1 MRTVAETPHIS
12 IDWIAKKAS
21 VWAFIATIFFV
32 TIFSLIALLQEVR
45 VRIEKEERR
54 LAVVAPAITRSIAS
68 ELLVG
73 DERSLEL
80 LNEELKRQFNLSSL
94 EFVKD
99 ENICTVRAGSWRKW
113 VPTFESCLAVPLKEI
128 SSSLFLVVRSR
139 TPELGL
145 ATGFSVVFW
154 FCVPLILFGLFT
166 TYRIRKE
173 LEKSIVEPIKRLAR
187 DPENWDGGEQPWVA
201 EETVALYRKLQSY
214 MHERDLEKDK
224 ALTLQT
230 QASIGDMA
238 AQVAHDIRSPLAALD
253 MLATGLTQLP
263 EEKRVLMRGA
273 LGRIRDIANGLLDKH
288 RSHPADTG
296 ATETEVKAE
305 LISTLVEP
313 LLSEKRVQYRGKL
326 EIQIDSVVGPRS
338 FGLFAKVNPTEFK
351 RVLSNIID
359 NSVEALGEKGKV
371 VVETFADKDVVT
383 ISVTDN
389 GKGISAEN
397 LPRLMTRGETF
408 GKSSGAGLGLYHAKR
423 SVEAWGGDIRIQ
435 SQESKGTTVQI
446 DLPRVAI
453 PNWFFS
459 QLVLKPR
466 STVVVL
472 DDDPSIHHVWEGRFR
487 SLKLRERAVQ
497 ICHFSTGEDASRWF
511 ERSENASPS
520 DVYLIDYEL
529 VGEAKNGLQLIAEHA
544 IAANSVLVTS
554 RSDEKTV
561 CARCQK
567 LGVPLLPKNLAAFVP
582 ILFEGSAQ
590 S

>member
-1 MRTVAETPHIS
+1 MKTIAETSHIS

-45 VRIEKEERR
+45 ARIDKEERR

-80 LNEELKRQFNLSSL
+80 LSEELKRQFNLSSL
-94 EFVKD
+94 ELVKN
-99 ENICTVRAGSWRKW
+99 ENVCTLRSDTWRKW
-113 VPTFESCLAVPLKEI
+113 IPTFESCLAVPLKEI
-128 SSSLFLVVRSR
+128 SASLFLVVRSR
-139 TPELGL
+139 TPELSL

-187 DPENWDGGEQPWVA
+187 DPENWDGGTQPWVA
-201 EETVALYRKLQSY
+201 EETVTLYKKLQSY
-214 MHERDLEKDK
+214 MRERDLEKDK

-288 RSHPADTG
+288 RTHPTDT
-296 ATETEVKAE
+296 AAETEIKAE
-305 LISTLVEP
+305 LISSLVEP

-338 FGLFAKVNPTEFK
+338 YGLFAKVNSTEFK

-359 NSVEALGEKGKV
+359 NGVEALGKKGKV
-371 VVETFADKDVVT
+371 VVETFADKEAVT
-383 ISVTDN
+383 ICVVDN

-423 SVEAWGGDIRIQ
+423 SVEAWGGSIRIQ
-435 SQESKGTTVQI
+435 SQEGKGTTVQI

-466 STVVVL
+466 TTVVIL
-472 DDDPSIHHVWEGRFR
+472 DDDPSIHHVWEGRFQ
-487 SLKLRERAVQ
+487 SLKLRERSVQ

-511 ERSENASPS
+511 ENPKNASPG

-529 VGEAKNGLQLIAEHA
+529 VGESKNGLQLIAEHS

-554 RSDEKTV
+554 RSDEKAV
-561 CARCQK
+561 RARCQK

-582 ILFEGSAQ
+582 ILLEGS
-590 S
+590 SPV

>member
-1 MRTVAETPHIS
+1 MSTLAETPHIS

-45 VRIEKEERR
+45 TRIDKEERR
-54 LAVVAPAITRSIAS
+54 LGVVAPAITRSIAS

-80 LNEELKRQFNLSSL
+80 LTEELKRQFNLSSL
-94 EFVKD
+94 ELVKN
-99 ENICTVRAGSWRKW
+99 ENVCARRTDGWRKW
-113 VPTFESCLAVPLKEI
+113 IPTFESCLAVPLKEI

-139 TPELGL
+139 TPELSL

-187 DPENWDGGEQPWVA
+187 DPENWDGGKQPWVA
-201 EETVALYRKLQSY
+201 EETVTLHRKLQSY
-214 MHERDLEKDK
+214 MRERDLEKDK

-288 RSHPADTG
+288 RSHPTDT
-296 ATETEVKAE
+296 AAATEVKAE

-338 FGLFAKVNPTEFK
+338 YGLFAKVNPTEFK
-351 RVLSNIID
+351 RVLSNVID
-359 NSVEALGEKGKV
+359 NGVEALGKKGKV
-371 VVETFADKDVVT
+371 VVETYADKEAVT
-383 ISVTDN
+383 ICVTDN
-389 GKGISAEN
+389 GKGIAAEN
-397 LPRLMTRGETF
+397 LPRLMTRGESF
-408 GKSSGAGLGLYHAKR
+408 GKASGAGLGLYHAKT
-423 SVEAWGGDIRIQ
+423 SVETWGGSIRIH
-435 SQESKGTTVQI
+435 SQENKGTKVQI

-459 QLVLKPR
+459 QLILKPR
-466 STVVVL
+466 TNVVIL

-511 ERSENASPS
+511 ANPEHATPG

-529 VGEAKNGLQLIAEHA
+529 VGESKNGLQLIAEHA

-561 CARCQK
+561 RARCQK

-582 ILFEGSAQ
+582 IIFEGSALA
-590 S
+590 